1 MKDSSIIKL
10 LKFHYIS
17 SGYRNLNL
25 ECTTK
30 GSLTFCQKCQHSD
43 QCKKPYWC
51 CPMSRLCIKKACSD
65 CRDHEWAKC
74 WPFCRDSM
82 NPKDCTCKNTK
93 FPSKWGAPTC
103 QGQIRSIKMLILA
116 LYLNIYKVFTTCK
129 SCNQ

>member
-1 MKDSSIIKL
+1 MRKGKLFHRIIYLNMLKAGSIINSLQFK
-10 LKFHYIS
+10 YIS

-25 ECTTK
+25 ECTKK
-30 GSLTFCQKCQHSD
+30 GSLTFCQKCQNSD

-82 NPKDCTCKNTK
+82 NPQDCTCKNK
-93 FPSKWGAPTC
+93 NFPSKWGAPTC
-103 QGQIRSIKMLILA
+103 QG
-116 LYLNIYKVFTTCK
+116 NI
-129 SCNQ
+129 